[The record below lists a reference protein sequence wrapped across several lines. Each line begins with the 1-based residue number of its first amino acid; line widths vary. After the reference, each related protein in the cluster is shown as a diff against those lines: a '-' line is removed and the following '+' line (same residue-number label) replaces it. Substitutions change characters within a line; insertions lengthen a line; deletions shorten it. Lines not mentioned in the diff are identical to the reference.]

1 MDVTGDGSAT
11 YLYVGHPHRHRKNC
25 DDKKTPHTST
35 EATTSVETMKKKEQF
50 SSSLR
55 MYRQRQ
61 RPLRQYIPNSTLGS
75 HLLLPWTVALI
86 ALMSLIERS
95 VIFTTG
101 YTLLDP
107 ATRHSSNRHRLSS
120 GRSRGQCLIHDRLSQ
135 SQGNKISELQLA
147 TSSSDLKKS
156 GQKTE
161 KKTAKTTTSKT
172 LQNKVQS
179 TISSS
184 STKPSKPSA
193 SLQKLVPKKKN
204 KASST
209 KRRQVTTRPKL
220 QQDSIS
226 YDNDDEDDY
235 DDVDEEE
242 LERQE
247 AARLDLQQRKTVVT
261 RLARA
266 AREAAKARREKE
278 EQEAEM
284 RRIEDELQQLEKE
297 EKMEVV
303 KAESYEEDDI
313 IVEEEDSM
321 VNEKESSPS
330 LSSLRNTLKNKNKRR
345 RYKSQDHSINTG
357 VNTIINNINLDDYD
371 EIPSISSLNDVIENE
386 LLHPADGSSRPPRET
401 ESMRALLE
409 HNILYD
415 DIDSKDILGMDMALI
430 GDIINE
436 NDGDDDTNINDR
448 SNFDQEE
455 GNKNFSDERHDER
468 KTDKKNKG
476 KTDRK
481 IAVVFARPL
490 VDGQIS
496 MEYASRLASLARSIE
511 SDSYRPDLVYF
522 CGSLSP
528 KRNFDVVPEGA
539 AGIVYFRHLC
549 AANNISLDGIDLVWT
564 HGPKSSRKT
573 SSKST
578 ATTTDDD
585 VYGDEAFGI
594 LGGLTSTPPPMD
606 DEDLPPLRYNPWSQ
620 SSLKPIVNE
629 LLGSGYLNQWLA
641 ESELFESET
650 DEYGL
655 TREMPRKK
663 ISLHWT
669 LISTDYDLAALNN
682 IHLRS
687 PRQSPLETLRLLQQR
702 ISKQY
707 RGICV
712 STWSF
717 KYSVYPFVYSTDDIL
732 AAFLGKCYLLAQDV
746 LPVLV
751 NIWGVAGNVS
761 ERRKLGWYI
770 CLLIALLLT
779 IFAAILGYSLNF
791 SKRTTILHWL
801 LLVEPSPL

>member
-1 MDVTGDGSAT
+1 
-11 YLYVGHPHRHRKNC
+11 
-25 DDKKTPHTST
+25 
-35 EATTSVETMKKKEQF
+35 MKKREQF
-50 SSSLR
+50 PSSLR
-55 MYRQRQ
+55 LCRQQQ
-61 RPLRQYIPNSTLGS
+61 RPLRQHILNSTPGS
-75 HLLLPWTVALI
+75 RLLLPWTVALI
-86 ALMSLIERS
+86 ALMSQVERS

-101 YTLLDP
+101 YNLLDP
-107 ATRHSSNRHRLSS
+107 VTVHSSNRHQLSRR
-120 GRSRGQCLIHDRLSQ
+120 RSRGQCLVHGRPSQ
-135 SQGNKISELQLA
+135 PSRNKVGELQLA
-147 TSSSDLKKS
+147 TSSSDLKKN

-161 KKTAKTTTSKT
+161 TKTTKTTTSKT

-179 TISSS
+179 TISPS

-204 KASST
+204 NSSST
-209 KRRQVTTRPKL
+209 KRRQVTSRPKL
-220 QQDSIS
+220 QRDSIS
-226 YDNDDEDDY
+226 HDSDDEDQH
-235 DDVDEEE
+235 DDVEEEE

-247 AARLDLQQRKTVVT
+247 AARLDLQHRKTVVT

-266 AREAAKARREKE
+266 AREAAKVRREKE

-284 RRIEDELQQLEKE
+284 RRIEDEQHQLEKE
-297 EKMEVV
+297 EEMVVV
-303 KAESYEEDDI
+303 KAESYEGDDI
-313 IVEEEDSM
+313 ILEEEDGT
-321 VNEKESSPS
+321 VNDKETSPS

-345 RYKSQDHSINTG
+345 RYKSQDHSINAG

-386 LLHPADGSSRPPRET
+386 LLHPADGSARPPRET

-430 GDIINE
+430 GDIIKE
-436 NDGDDDTNINDR
+436 NDGYDDTNINDQAL
-448 SNFDQEE
+448 DQEK
-455 GNKNFSDERHDER
+455 GNRIVNDARHDEK
-468 KTDKKNKG
+468 KTDKKEKG

-490 VDGQIS
+490 VDGQVS

-511 SDSYRPDLVYF
+511 SDNYRPDLVYF

-528 KRNFDVVPEGA
+528 KRNVDVVPEGA

-564 HGPKSSRKT
+564 RGPKSSRKT

-717 KYSVYPFVYSTDDIL
+717 RYSIYPFVYSTDDIL

-761 ERRKLGWYI
+761 EWRKRGWNIY
-770 CLLIALLLT
+770 LLMTLLLT
-779 IFAAILGYSLNF
+779 IFVAILEYSLNF
-791 SKRTTILHWL
+791 FKRTTILHWL
-801 LLVEPSPL
+801 LLVELSPL